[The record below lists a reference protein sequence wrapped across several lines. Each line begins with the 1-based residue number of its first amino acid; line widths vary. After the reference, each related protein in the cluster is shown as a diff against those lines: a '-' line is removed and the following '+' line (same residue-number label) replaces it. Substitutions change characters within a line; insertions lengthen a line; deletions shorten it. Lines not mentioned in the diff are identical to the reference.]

1 MKLVVALMVIKIRI
15 SYLNNNALITEVSF
29 VTSYNK
35 GQCKAFVQFGLEKEM
50 NGRIDTAITFT
61 QMVDIVF

>member
-1 MKLVVALMVIKIRI
+1 MKLVVASMVIKIRI

-29 VTSYNK
+29 VTSYK

-61 QMVDIVF
+61 QLVDIVF